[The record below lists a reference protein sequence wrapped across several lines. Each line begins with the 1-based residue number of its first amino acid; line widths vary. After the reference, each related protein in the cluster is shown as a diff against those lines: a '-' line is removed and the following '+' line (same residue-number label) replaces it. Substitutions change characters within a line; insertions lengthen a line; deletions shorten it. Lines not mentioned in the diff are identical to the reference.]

1 MVFRGLFRTEST
13 CVCRDKRRSTNAKGR
28 SLTRDEWAPAR
39 SSRGSGLRDRGLA
52 TRLPGPVR
60 DDQLEPVHLRAA
72 VTFTASVGGFG
83 GPIPTGTV
91 DFLDGATTLAS
102 AVPMDPA
109 GHANFTTSSLA
120 IGSHSMT
127 VHYSGDVNYAPGNSA
142 PIIQAV
148 RAATASLFT
157 IAPCRLVD
165 TRGPNGSLGG
175 PSLIANQTRTLTLAG
190 SCNIPA
196 NASALSVNITIVGAS
211 APGFVILYA
220 GGTPQPAVSNLNFSA
235 GKVRANNA
243 IVTLG
248 ALGDVTVFLG
258 QGSGNAHVIIDVNG
272 YLQ

>member
-1 MVFRGLFRTEST
+1 MQKGIPRRAMSGHPRGLLAVLVFATVALQLGCPAPFETTNLNPST
-13 CVCRDKRRSTNAKGR
+13 FGQ
-28 SLTRDEWAPAR
+28 P
-39 SSRGSGLRDRGLA
+39 
-52 TRLPGPVR
+52 
-60 DDQLEPVHLRAA
+60 
-72 VTFTASVGGFG
+72 VTFTASVGSFG
-83 GPIPTGTV
+83 GPIPTGTA

-102 AVPMDPA
+102 GIPMDPS

-120 IGSHSMT
+120 IGTHSMT
-127 VHYSGDVNYAPGNSA
+127 VHYSGDSNYAPGNSQ

-148 RAATASLFT
+148 RAASASFFT

-165 TRGPNGSLGG
+165 TRGPNGALGG
-175 PSLIANQTRTLTLAG
+175 PSLVAGQSRTFTLAG

-211 APGFVILYA
+211 APGFVILYG

-235 GKVRANNA
+235 GQVRANSA

-248 ALGDVTVFLG
+248 ALGDATVFLG
-258 QGSGNAHVIIDVNG
+258 QSSGNAHVIIDVNG